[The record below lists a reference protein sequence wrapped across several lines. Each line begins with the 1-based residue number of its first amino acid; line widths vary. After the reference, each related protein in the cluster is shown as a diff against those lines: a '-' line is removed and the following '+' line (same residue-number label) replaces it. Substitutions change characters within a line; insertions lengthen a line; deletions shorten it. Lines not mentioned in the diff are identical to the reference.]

1 MFSTELP
8 CLSSHGPH
16 VFMVNRFVF
25 LGSLDSREDEEEHSV
40 NASCFSEEDDMLMQH
55 NAVARTE
62 DDSRTEDKIFHDR

>member
-1 MFSTELP
+1 MFSIELP

-25 LGSLDSREDEEEHSV
+25 LGSLDSREDEEEPV